1 MPRRLLIYGALLY
14 VVLAWAINMIVAK
27 QAIEQM
33 NPLAFTF
40 VRFLIMTPLA
50 F

>member
-1 MPRRLLIYGALLY
+1 MDWLIAARSLRVIVPRRLLIYGALLY

-33 NPLAFTF
+33 NPG
-40 VRFLIMTPLA
+40 VQ
-50 F
+50 